1 MNIIVRILTGV
12 LQDQSPTPSPYKK
25 VTPVYVVLS
34 VISCIV
40 PIALLAIFILS
51 KYSEL
56 FKSIYVDVGRLQWT
70 RKQRIRNG
78 NLISERKLVVEG
90 GEDGKGDEKKKMN
103 RISRGAFAALM
114 CLVLG
119 SWVAYFWGAATGN
132 NE

>member
-1 MNIIVRILTGV
+1 MNIIVRILTGI
-12 LQDQSPTPSPYKK
+12 LQDQSPTSSPYKK
-25 VTPVYVVLS
+25 VTPVYVALS

-40 PIALLAIFILS
+40 SVSLHAIFILS

-70 RKQRIRNG
+70 RKQRIQKG
-78 NLISERKLVVEG
+78 NLINERKLVMEG
-90 GEDGKGDEKKKMN
+90 GEDGKGNEKRKMN
-103 RISRGAFAALM
+103 RISRGAFTALM

-119 SWVAYFWGAATGN
+119 SRVAYFWGVAMGN